1 MELDHYFKRAE
12 IWFDFLVR
20 HPEYRTR
27 HILVKLYNNYM
38 LDAVSFHILSNNTI
52 N

>member
-12 IWFDFLVR
+12 IWFDFLMR

-27 HILVKLYNNYM
+27 HILMKLYNKYM
-38 LDAVSFHILSNNTI
+38 LDAVSFRILLNNT
-52 N
+52 NA